1 MRGKHRFGS
10 VCYLFQ
16 NMQYQETL
24 VIHSFM
30 MKLKLISGIIAVLAV
45 TFSAFLIIVDGV
57 AIIFTY
63 ISLIFAAFSISAS
76 NIRILKIYG
85 VIFVASHI
93 VLVWRINSDMHQ
105 GYQGQPPVSVSV
117 KQFEVM

>member
-1 MRGKHRFGS
+1 MGGKHRFGF
-10 VCYLFQ
+10 VRYLFQ

-24 VIHSFM
+24 IIRNLMV
-30 MKLKLISGIIAVLAV
+30 KLKFISGVVAVLVV

-76 NIRILKIYG
+76 NIKILKIYG
-85 VIFVASHI
+85 VIFAVSHI
-93 VLVWRINSDMHQ
+93 VLAWRISSDMHQ
-105 GYQGQPPVSVSV
+105 GYQSQHPVSVSV
-117 KQFEVM
+117 KQFEIM